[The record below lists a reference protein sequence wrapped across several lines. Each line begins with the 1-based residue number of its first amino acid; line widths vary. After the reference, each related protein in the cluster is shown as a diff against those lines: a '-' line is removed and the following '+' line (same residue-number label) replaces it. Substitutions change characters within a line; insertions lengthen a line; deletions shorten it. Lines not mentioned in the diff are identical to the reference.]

1 MLAGLLRVSLC
12 SVVLAVNVSMND
24 LASLDFPDTVAALAE
39 SIGIE
44 PSAITLEVTERLA
57 AHVGELA
64 RARRDAALR
73 ATGARGLG
81 NREDGASLRAPGCR
95 SLGGLRQQHGQ
106 SWHNLAQ
113 RSDFK
118 KIARSQVRE
127 K

>member
-1 MLAGLLRVSLC
+1 
-12 SVVLAVNVSMND
+12 MND

-44 PSAITLEVTERLA
+44 PIAITLEVTERLA

-64 RARRDAALR
+64 RARQDAALR

-106 SWHNLAQ
+106 SWHKSGTTIGFQ
-113 RSDFK
+113 
-118 KIARSQVRE
+118 E
-127 K
+127 KDLVH